1 MKRAITDIHKNAG
14 VLKKY
19 MLTGMSVSCLFTK
32 TSGFPGLL
40 ATFILT
46 DEWDGM
52 GGWMGWVG
60 FIFFGF
66 VYFSKTTSYIILIV
80 SGPLRRRFQVSSV
93 KK

>member
-1 MKRAITDIHKNAG
+1 MKRAITEIHKNAG

-46 DEWDGM
+46 
-52 GGWMGWVG
+52 GGWVKDGWVMMGDGWVG
-60 FIFFGF
+60 LLFSGF
-66 VYFSKTTSYIILIV
+66 VYFSKTTSHI
-80 SGPLRRRFQVSSV
+80 SS
-93 KK
+93 